1 VTPAGIASDH
11 RNRQDQ
17 GMSHRPHEPAHDPAQ
32 DLSPYAE
39 ALSDFAAR
47 GRARFTTPGHQ
58 ADAAAQPLLAEWLG
72 YPALDLDVQPT
83 VEGIDHGPDNAM
95 DRTLDL
101 AAAAWGSRRTWFL
114 TNGSSQGNLTACLA
128 LAGLGGTIVAQ
139 RSVHSSVVDGLMLSG
154 LVAEFVAPSIDHA
167 LGIAHGVTADSLDAA
182 LTATPDAVAAYVV
195 TPSYFGACSDVAA
208 LSEVAH
214 AHGAALV
221 VDEAW
226 GAHLGFHPA
235 LPTNAV
241 RLGADL
247 VIASMH
253 KLGGSLGQTA
263 LLHLGHSDFAARLE
277 PLVARAMRSM
287 QSTSESALLLA
298 SLDLARRQ
306 LAAHGE
312 VSIGRSLD
320 AVARL
325 RSRLASDGRFQDAT
339 PFVSAFP
346 DVVDID
352 PLHVVIETRSGG
364 ITGHEARALLFAEHG
379 QHVEM
384 STDDVI
390 VLIVGAGVVHDME
403 TFADAL
409 LALPS
414 SDTARHH
421 HIELPDAGTR
431 RMTVREAWFAPSE
444 VVPSSEAVGRVSADS
459 VAAYPPGIPNLM
471 PGEVITEATLAF
483 LRDTAAS
490 PNGWI
495 RGALAEDLS
504 LVRVVVEP

>member
-1 VTPAGIASDH
+1 
-11 RNRQDQ
+11 
-17 GMSHRPHEPAHDPAQ
+17 MSHRPHEPAHDPAQ
-32 DLSPYAE
+32 DHSPYAD

-58 ADAAAQPLLAEWLG
+58 ADAAAQPLLADWLG
-72 YPALDLDVQPT
+72 RSALDLDVQPT
-83 VEGIDHGPDNAM
+83 VEGVDRGPDNAL
-95 DRTLDL
+95 DRSLEL
-101 AAAAWGSRRTWFL
+101 AAQAWGARRTWFL
-114 TNGSSQGNLTACLA
+114 TNGSSQANLTACLA

-139 RSVHSSVVDGLMLSG
+139 RSVHSSVIDGLMLSG
-154 LVAEFVAPSIDHA
+154 LVAEFVHPNVDHA
-167 LGIAHGVTADSLDAA
+167 LGIAHGVTPDALDAA
-182 LTATPDAVAAYVV
+182 LSAAPAAVAAYVV
-195 TPSYFGACSDVAA
+195 TPSYFGACSDVASLA
-208 LSEVAH
+208 EVAH

-226 GAHLGFHPA
+226 GAHLGFHAA

-263 LLHLGHSDFAARLE
+263 LLHLGHSDYAARLE
-277 PLVARAMRSM
+277 PLVVRAHRSM

-312 VSIGRSLD
+312 TSISRSLD

-325 RSRLASDGRFQDAT
+325 RARLASDGRFQDAT
-339 PFVSAFP
+339 PFITAFP
-346 DVVDID
+346 DVVDVD

-364 ITGHEARALLFAEHG
+364 ITGHEARALLFADHG
-379 QHVEM
+379 QHIEM

-390 VLIVGAGVVHDME
+390 VAIVGAGVVHDMDAL
-403 TFADAL
+403 ADAL
-409 LALPS
+409 LALPT

-421 HIELPDAGTR
+421 HIELPDPGPR
-431 RMTVREAWFAPSE
+431 RMTVREAWFSPNEIIA
-444 VVPSSEAVGRVSADS
+444 SSGAVGRVSADS
-459 VAAYPPGIPNLM
+459 VAAYPPGIPNLI
-471 PGEVITEATLAF
+471 PGEEITEATLQF

-490 PNGWI
+490 PRGWI
-495 RGALAEDLS
+495 RGALADDMS
-504 LVRVVVEP
+504 LVRVVASP